1 MPFLKCHS
9 NLLLVEGV
17 EQNGISMELDGKRL
31 GRLRKTT
38 TKECQEGP
46 LNRLRDLFSLRTQE
60 AGGKLLLPWDLRVED
75 INGSGLT
82 SLYILFDFY

>member
-38 TKECQEGP
+38 AKECQGGP
-46 LNRLRDLFSLRTQE
+46 LNRLRDMFSLRTEE
-60 AGGKLLLPWDLRVED
+60 AGRKLLLPGDLRVEGV
-75 INGSGLT
+75 NGSGLT
-82 SLYILFDFY
+82 SWYFLFDF